1 MKVRERLAALLQDI
15 RTDLDTCQQLE
26 KQLLE
31 QQRLLSRQ
39 EGPALTRLGQA
50 ILSHIEA
57 IRQRAEDRSGHLK
70 ALGLPAGAEGISVLA
85 SKLPPS
91 LGQAVSND
99 WARLEKPC
107 HAARL

>member
-39 EGPALTRLGQA
+39 EGPALTRARPGHSQP
-50 ILSHIEA
+50 H
-57 IRQRAEDRSGHLK
+57 RSYSS
-70 ALGLPAGAEGISVLA
+70 A
-85 SKLPPS
+85 
-91 LGQAVSND
+91 
-99 WARLEKPC
+99 C
-107 HAARL
+107 